1 MIPDIVVFLIMEKQ
15 NAPYRPQ
22 LTIVVRISDYDSD
35 LSLKEQQYYL
45 NPFCLFKKSKF
56 STYPSFL

>member
-1 MIPDIVVFLIMEKQ
+1 LIMEKQ